1 MSVLARREKKRT
13 ENDTSC
19 HWHNW
24 LTECEQCSPQLCY
37 IVLHLWLATVAILN
51 VFIVVAR
58 IVDADDVAVVAEKM
72 KLKMFHWLTIR
83 KRKIQKSPLNANL
96 NRLNALFRLMDGWNL
111 FIYMWAELFFVHY
124 FCMFWVLFWF
134 LRCIFCVS
142 RRSSHTWKEK
152 NVHKFRIAANDTLFS
167 KKLDQFVFRWNEWNA
182 HKHTHI
188 YILYE

>member
-1 MSVLARREKKRT
+1 MGHNIQVKQQVRWNCKVDLIYGFLKSTITLQQSHWNTRIKWVCLQGERKKRT

-37 IVLHLWLATVAILN
+37 IVLHLWLVTVAIVN

-58 IVDADDVAVVAEKM
+58 SVDADDVAVIAEKM

-111 FIYMWAELFFVHY
+111 FIYMWALF
-124 FCMFWVLFWF
+124 C
-134 LRCIFCVS
+134 
-142 RRSSHTWKEK
+142 
-152 NVHKFRIAANDTLFS
+152 TLFLHVLS
-167 KKLDQFVFRWNEWNA
+167 VISIFAMYFLCF
-182 HKHTHI
+182 T
-188 YILYE
+188 